1 MTDSRAVE
9 DVLGELG
16 EADELLLEL
25 AGALLELGDAGVLL
39 RHDGG
44 GGVRNEALVLELAAD
59 FAEVVERFRELLAEA
74 LASCSTAFVS
84 SRYQS
89 QSSCQAKSYSV
100 CAIKSRR

>member
-39 RHDGG
+39 RHDVG

-59 FAEVVERFRELLAEA
+59 FEKFKERAVRDRGSVPSHESESLLAQNNQREG
-74 LASCSTAFVS
+74 
-84 SRYQS
+84 
-89 QSSCQAKSYSV
+89 
-100 CAIKSRR
+100 